1 MYFFYISFLKV
12 TVPINE
18 IVDVTKI
25 TGRNDEG
32 GFEVVGFT
40 VTYITHEKNFL
51 LKRALAQ
58 FLGSP
63 EEGEEW
69 SAKIQEA
76 IDKGTSIYFF
86 NSDRSKVVLYI
97 LLI

>member
-1 MYFFYISFLKV
+1 MFFF
-12 TVPINE
+12 TVNIPIDE

-51 LKRALAQ
+51 LKRAIAQ

-76 IDKGTSIYFF
+76 IDKGIIVS
-86 NSDRSKVVLYI
+86 LY
-97 LLI
+97 LQHRELKTKA